1 MKLLMVFWVYIQV
14 TTFLFTSFILQLP
27 GLPIVFLFVCV
38 TMWEE
43 WKGVGRAVRGAGG
56 VEPEEKWEANTWRA
70 KRTSTVTMGGR

>member
-1 MKLLMVFWVYIQV
+1 LKLLLVFWVYIQV

-27 GLPIVFLFVCV
+27 GLPIVFLMAFV

-56 VEPEEKWEANTWRA
+56 VEPEEKWAANTWRA